1 MWLPW
6 PQPRSQGVSSFHF
19 LEGGRKRDPGNE
31 VFLNRHKFKMAGD
44 CCVYKFPRRSVG
56 WKIFAALSE
65 WNLPFSN
72 SFSVV
77 WTRPKYPPLGNARW
91 RMFHQLY
98 SRVRIEFWR
107 TGLKANQEGQLNEKS
122 RKTDFISCDFLTT
135 HVKRLSKTRI
145 GENPMLQCSWH
156 WIYSVGTC
164 KPYLCA
170 ANLTLLNR
178 TQLRKE
184 LWSAPKAFP
193 IFLILQGWML
203 ISAAFLGSWTTYVS
217 THLYTLE
224 YQRQIG
230 VPKALP
236 IFLILQDWMTISA
249 ASLGSWTTY
258 GSTHLYTL

>member
-6 PQPRSQGVSSFHF
+6 PQPRSQGVSSSHF

-31 VFLNRHKFKMAGD
+31 VCLT
-44 CCVYKFPRRSVG
+44 
-56 WKIFAALSE
+56 E
-65 WNLPFSN
+65 FS
-72 SFSVV
+72 STV

-91 RMFHQLY
+91 RRFHQLY
-98 SRVRIEFWR
+98 SRARIEFWR
-107 TGLKANQEGQLNEKS
+107 TGLKANQKGQLNEKS
-122 RKTDFISCDFLTT
+122 RKTDFISCNFLTT

-145 GENPMLQCSWH
+145 GENSMLQCSWH
-156 WIYSVGTC
+156 WIYWVGTC

-178 TQLRKE
+178 TQLRKG

-193 IFLILQGWML
+193 IFLILQGWMV

-230 VPKALP
+230 VPKAFP

-249 ASLGSWTTY
+249 SSLGFWTTY